1 MRSTPIVVFILV
13 ASAFWSPAAAQRRR
27 EPPPATE
34 PKPLVASD
42 LLKSIGFRHIGPE
55 GNRVVTVAS
64 PVGDPNVYYA
74 GAASGGIFK
83 STDAGH
89 HWTPIFDDQPVS
101 SIGALAVA
109 PSDPNVVWA
118 GTGEPNLRS
127 NISLGWGIFKST
139 DAGKSWTKMGLDN
152 TGRIARIAV
161 HPKDPNIVLATAVGH
176 AYGPQPDRGVFRTTD
191 GGATWTKV
199 LSVDENTG
207 ANDVEYD
214 PTNPRIVWAS
224 TWQID
229 IKTWGRKSGGPG
241 SGIWKSTDGGVTWTR
256 LTGNGLPTKPF
267 GKVDLAVAQ
276 SNPNRIYALIETS
289 DGVPLPGVETESGE
303 LWRSDNGGSTWRVV
317 SYDRQLAGR
326 TQYYNRMAVSPDN
339 ENEAYFLSAN
349 WSKTLDGGVTT
360 IDPPFNEVP
369 GGDHHD
375 IWIDPTNGNR
385 MAVGH
390 DGGISITTNR
400 GKSWLQVQLPIAQ
413 IYHVTVDTRIPY
425 YVYGNRQDGPS
436 ARGPSNS
443 RMASFFGDAGIP
455 RGLWHSVG
463 GGESGWATPDPE
475 DPNIIWSSASGFGA
489 VGGIVA
495 RYDVR
500 TGVANSVE
508 VWPEMTAGHSAEM
521 VKYRFNW
528 TFPVTISPHDRNKIY
543 VTSQHVHQTTDQ
555 GRTWREISPD
565 LTRND
570 KSRQGLSGGLTPD
583 NIGVEYAGVI
593 FAFAE
598 SKLVS
603 GQLWAGTNDGLVQV
617 SQNGGQSWTNVT
629 PAVPGMPDWGTVS
642 NIAPSRWDPNTA
654 YVTIDGHQ
662 VNSRDPWVVKTTDLG
677 RTWKLV
683 VTGIPKT
690 PLSYAHWV
698 KEDPVR
704 RGLLYLGTENALYL
718 SFNDGELWQPL
729 QNNLPHAP
737 VHDVTVQEHFNDL
750 VLATYGRG
758 FWIADDITPLQQ
770 LTPEVAAKDVHLF
783 SPRPAYRFRGAEA
796 IMAVSYDPVVG
807 TNPPYGASITYWLK
821 TATSDSAKIA
831 ILDASGKAV
840 RALKGPVQA
849 GLNRIYWDLQSE
861 RSKEV
866 KLRNSPLYSPE
877 IKVPI
882 DGRGAPSVG
891 RVAETMPPGRYTVRL
906 TVGGQEQS
914 QPLELRKDP
923 NTSGTEADIQQKAT
937 LHRDLTGEFNG
948 VVDMINTIEIARA
961 QLATLKATVSQ
972 EDVKAAADSM
982 AQKLVTVEEDLIQ
995 LRITGRGQDLIRYQA
1010 KLGEKFVYLLND
1022 LNGSDNAMTQPQRDV
1037 GGVLKERAR
1046 AARAA
1051 LDRVL
1056 NADLEAFNKMLRE
1069 RGLAGIVASPP
1080 KTS

>member
-1 MRSTPIVVFILV
+1 MRLTLAVLATLIVAANGPL
-13 ASAFWSPAAAQRRR
+13 AAQRRR
-27 EPPPATE
+27 EATPPAE

-42 LLKSIGFRHIGPE
+42 LLKALSFRHIGPE

-83 STDAGH
+83 SIDGGL
-89 HWTPIFDDQPVS
+89 HWTPIFDSMPVS

-127 NISLGWGIFKST
+127 NISLGWGVFKST
-139 DAGKSWTKMGLDN
+139 DAGKTWTKMGLEH
-152 TGRIARIAV
+152 TGRIGRIAI
-161 HPKDPNIVLATAVGH
+161 HPRNPNTLLVSAVGH

-191 GGATWTKV
+191 GGTTWTKV
-199 LSVDENTG
+199 LFVDENTG

-214 PTNPRIVWAS
+214 PTNPRIVWAT

-276 SNPNRIYALIETS
+276 SNPNRVYALVETS
-289 DGVPLPGVETESGE
+289 DGVPLPGVEAESGE
-303 LWRSDNGGSTWRVV
+303 LWRTDNGGTSWRVV
-317 SYDRQLAGR
+317 SHDRQLAGR
-326 TQYYNRMAVSPDN
+326 TQYYNRMIVAPDN
-339 ENEAYFLSAN
+339 ENEAYFLAAN
-349 WSKTLDGGVTT
+349 YTKTLDGGATS
-360 IDPPFNEVP
+360 IDPPFSEVP
-369 GGDHHD
+369 GFDHHD
-375 IWIDPTNGNR
+375 IWIDPTNPSR

-390 DGGISITTNR
+390 DGGISISTNR
-400 GKSWLQVQLPIAQ
+400 GKSWHQVQLPIAQ
-413 IYHVTVDTRIPY
+413 MYHVTVDNRIPY

-455 RGLWHSVG
+455 RGLWHSIG
-463 GGESGWATPDPE
+463 GGESGWGTPDPD
-475 DPNIIWSSASGFGA
+475 DPNIVWSTASGFGA

-495 RYDVR
+495 RYDLR
-500 TGVANSVE
+500 TNLATNVE
-508 VWPEMTAGHSAEM
+508 VWPEVTAGHSAEM
-521 VKYRFNW
+521 VKYRFQW
-528 TFPVTISPHDRNKIY
+528 TFPLVISPHDRNKVY
-543 VTSQHVHQTTDQ
+543 VSSQHVHLTTDQ
-555 GRTWREISPD
+555 GKTWREVSPD

-570 KSRQGLSGGLTPD
+570 KSRQAISGGLTPD
-583 NIGVEYAGVI
+583 NIGVEYVGVI
-593 FAFAE
+593 FALAE
-598 SKLVS
+598 SKLAA
-603 GQLWAGTNDGLVQV
+603 GQLWAGSNDGLVHV
-617 SQNGGQSWTNVT
+617 TQNGGQNWTNVT
-629 PAVPGMPDWGTVS
+629 PVIPGMPDWGTVS

-654 YVTIDGHQ
+654 YLTIDGHQ
-662 VNSRDPWVVKTTDLG
+662 VNNRDPWVLKTSDLG
-677 RTWKLV
+677 RTWKLLV
-683 VTGIPKT
+683 AGIPKT

-704 RGLLYLGTENALYL
+704 RGLLYLGTENALYV

-758 FWIADDITPLQQ
+758 FWILDDITPLQQ
-770 LTPEVAAKDVHLF
+770 LTGDVVAKDAHLF
-783 SPRPAYRFRGAEA
+783 APRPTYRFRAAET
-796 IMAVSYDPVVG
+796 IMSAMYDPVTG
-807 TNPPYGASITYWLK
+807 TNPTYGASLNYWLK
-821 TATSDSAKIA
+821 AEGTDSAKVT
-831 ILDASGKAV
+831 ILDAGGKEV
-840 RALKGPVQA
+840 RALKGPVKA
-849 GLNRIYWDLQSE
+849 GINRVYWDLQSE
-861 RSKEV
+861 RSTEAKV
-866 KLRNSPLYSPE
+866 RNSPLYAPE

-882 DGRGAPSVG
+882 EGRAAPSVG
-891 RVAETMPPGRYTVRL
+891 RVSQLVPPGRYTVKL
-906 TVGGQEQS
+906 QVGGQEQT
-914 QPLELRKDP
+914 QPLEIRKDP
-923 NTSGTEADIQQKAT
+923 NSSGTEADIRQQLE
-937 LHRDLTGEFNG
+937 LHSDLTNELNG
-948 VVDMINTIEIARA
+948 VVEMINTIEIARA
-961 QLATLKATVSQ
+961 QIATLKATVTQDDIKS
-972 EDVKAAADSM
+972 AADSL
-982 AQKLVTVEEDLIQ
+982 AQKLITVQEDLMQ

-1010 KLGEKFVYLLND
+1010 KLAEKLIYLIND
-1022 LNGSDNAMTQPQRDV
+1022 VGSSDNSPTQPQRDV

-1046 AARAA
+1046 TARAA

-1056 NADLEAFNKMLRE
+1056 NTDVAGFNRMLSQ
-1069 RGLAGIVASPP
+1069 RGLAGIIGAPP